1 MAISVAKP
9 TTITI
14 NIVRTHQ
21 GDSAGS
27 SAVSGCAA
35 MLIIRSR
42 RYQQQRARGRA
53 YPGVL
58 RAQERDSPML
68 RALY

>member
-14 NIVRTHQ
+14 NIVRSRR

-27 SAVSGCAA
+27 SGVSGCAA
-35 MLIIRSR
+35 MLM
-42 RYQQQRARGRA
+42 AF
-53 YPGVL
+53 PF
-58 RAQERDSPML
+58 DD
-68 RALY
+68 